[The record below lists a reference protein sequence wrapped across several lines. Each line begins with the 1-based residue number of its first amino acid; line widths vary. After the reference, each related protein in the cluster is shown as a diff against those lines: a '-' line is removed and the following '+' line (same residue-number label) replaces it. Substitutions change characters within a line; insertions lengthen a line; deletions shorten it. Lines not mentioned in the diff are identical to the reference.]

1 VVQLKILSGK
11 MAGSELVARHFPFR
25 IGRSATANLR
35 VEDPGM
41 WDEHL
46 VLSLTSD
53 SKIELTAQPGALA
66 SLNGETITHA
76 ALRNGDLIQIGAVQL
91 QFGLS
96 PTRQKGLQG
105 RETLVWS
112 GLALL
117 CLFQV
122 AVIYWLLSG

>member
-1 VVQLKILSGK
+1 

-35 VEDPGM
+35 LEDPGM

-66 SLNGETITHA
+66 GLNGETVTHA

-96 PTRQKGLQG
+96 PTRQKDLRC
-105 RETLVWS
+105 RETLVWT

-122 AVIYWLLSG
+122 VLIYWLLGG